1 MLAHKI
7 KRFFQKNYI
16 KFKRL
21 DNVALTKKQ
30 QHEFKCFKICEK
42 LIHKED
48 TTLLLTPIS
57 EKRYIKNDSL
67 GIFIVIHDGTIKI
80 VNHVYSYTIFVE
92 GISYEKIISEFNNE
106 VEKRRLQMEKEMN
119 LNIRHSLG
127 KILES
132 LD

>member
-1 MLAHKI
+1 MLLHKI

-16 KFKRL
+16 KFKRFG
-21 DNVALTKKQ
+21 NVALTKKQ

-67 GIFIVIHDGTIKI
+67 GIFIVIHDGTVKI
-80 VNHVYSYTIFVE
+80 VNHVYSYTIFME
-92 GISYEKIISEFNNE
+92 GVNYEKIISEFNNE
-106 VEKRRLQMEKEMN
+106 VEKRRLQMEKEIN
-119 LNIRHSLG
+119 SNIKHSLSR
-127 KILES
+127 ILES
-132 LD
+132 LG